1 LDNIPELN
9 SKDSKDSKDF
19 KIYNNCL
26 ITKKDIFAKLKLKF
40 RGGYKEINFSSEKNS
55 CTFDV
60 VLTMVN
66 NYTSENID
74 VLGVKKIL
82 VEEYNKLFDKYPADV
97 VSLLDYY
104 GYILSSKQLTNNS
117 ITLEYIIM
125 SDSYY
130 ITNFDLLLISNK
142 FNIPI
147 TLIAP
152 HTFKENNN
160 EYLCFN
166 ISDNNTFMIRTP
178 GINKYR
184 HQIPKYKMI
193 INKGGEGLLSIRE
206 LPETKIQD
214 EINSQK
220 NNLIE
225 ILKTYKQIDEIIA
238 ENKNIKLKTK
248 LNLK

>member
-1 LDNIPELN
+1 CP
-9 SKDSKDSKDF
+9 
-19 KIYNNCL
+19 

-40 RGGYKEINFSSEKNS
+40 RGGYKEINFSSENNNCS
-55 CTFDV
+55 FDV

-66 NYTSENID
+66 NYNSETID

-82 VEEYNKLFDKYPADV
+82 VDEYNKLFEKYPADV

-104 GYILSSKQLTNNS
+104 GYILSSKQLATNS

-166 ISDNNTFMIRTP
+166 INNNNTFIIRTP
-178 GINKYR
+178 GVNKYK
-184 HQIPKYKMI
+184 HQTPKYKMI
-193 INKGGEGLLSIRE
+193 VNKG
-206 LPETKIQD
+206 
-214 EINSQK
+214 
-220 NNLIE
+220 
-225 ILKTYKQIDEIIA
+225 
-238 ENKNIKLKTK
+238 
-248 LNLK
+248 